1 MRESPSRL
9 DTGLDAPKLQRVCI
23 VGAGAIGS
31 LIGASIAASG
41 NVRVSALARGDNL
54 WALQASGW
62 RMEREDGSS
71 VQALANAS
79 DRAEEL
85 GPQDL
90 VVIAVKGPALATV
103 AASIQ
108 PLIGPHTVVLPAMNG
123 VPWWFCQGLPGFESG
138 LPRVDPHGEIAAS
151 IPFANVLGAVVHAS
165 SLMRGPGLVK
175 HVKGRHLII
184 GEPCGSR
191 SPRALAVGELLR
203 TAGFEVTVSDDIR
216 RDIWFKLWGNLTMNP
231 LSAITGATVDRILS
245 DAQVRAFCSAA
256 MNEVA
261 AVGAKIRCPIDQS
274 PEDRHRI
281 TEKLGAFKTSM
292 LQDAEAGRTLELDAI
307 VGAVLD
313 IAQQAQVPTP
323 NVDALFGICR
333 LFAQT
338 KGLYPNE

>member
-1 MRESPSRL
+1 MLESPPRL
-9 DTGLDAPKLQRVCI
+9 AASLDAPTLQTVCI
-23 VGAGAIGS
+23 AGAGAIGS
-31 LIGASIAASG
+31 LIGASIAATG
-41 NVRVSALARGDNL
+41 TVRVSALARGDNL
-54 WALQASGW
+54 KALRTFGW
-62 RMEREDGSS
+62 RMEREDGSRI
-71 VQALANAS
+71 QAPAIAS
-79 DRAEEL
+79 DRAEDL

-90 VVIAVKGPALATV
+90 VVIAVKGPALAAV
-103 AASIQ
+103 AASIR
-108 PLIGPHTVVLPAMNG
+108 PLIGPDTVVLPAMNG
-123 VPWWFCQGLPGFESG
+123 VPWWFCQGLPGFEAG
-138 LPRVDPHGEIAAS
+138 LPRMDPRGEIAAN
-151 IPFANVLGAVVHAS
+151 IPFDHVLGAVVHAS

-184 GEPCGSR
+184 GEPQGAS
-191 SPRALAVGELLR
+191 SPRAVAVGELLR

-245 DAQVRAFCSAA
+245 GAQVRAFCSAA

-261 AVGAKIRCPIDQS
+261 ALGAKIRCPIDQS

-307 VGAVLD
+307 VGAVRD
-313 IAQQAQVPTP
+313 IAQRMQVPTP

>member
-1 MRESPSRL
+1 MLELPSRL
-9 DTGLDAPKLQRVCI
+9 SSDLDVPKLQTVCI

-31 LIGASIAASG
+31 LIGASIAATG
-41 NVRVSALARGDNL
+41 NVRVSALARSENL
-54 WALQASGW
+54 RALQASGW

-71 VQALANAS
+71 VQAPAIAS
-79 DRAEEL
+79 DRAEDL

-90 VVIAVKGPALATV
+90 VVIAVKGPALVAV

-138 LPRVDPHGEIAAS
+138 LPRIDPRGEIAAS

-165 SLMRGPGLVK
+165 SLMCGPGLVK
-175 HVKGRHLII
+175 HVKGKHLII
-184 GEPCGSR
+184 GEPQGGS

-203 TAGFEVTVSDDIR
+203 TAGFEVTMSDDIR
-216 RDIWFKLWGNLTMNP
+216 HDIWFKLWGNLTMNP
-231 LSAITGATVDRILS
+231 LSAVTGATVDRILS
-245 DAQVRAFCSAA
+245 DAQVRAFCSAG

-261 AVGAKIRCPIDQS
+261 AVGAKIRCPIDQR
-274 PEDRHRI
+274 PENRHRI

-307 VGAVLD
+307 VGAVRD
-313 IAQQAQVPTP
+313 IAQRVQVPTP

>member
-1 MRESPSRL
+1 MLESPPRL
-9 DTGLDAPKLQRVCI
+9 ASDLAAPNLQTVCI

-31 LIGASIAASG
+31 LIGASIAATG
-41 NVRVSALARGDNL
+41 NLRVSALARGDNL
-54 WALQASGW
+54 TALQTSGW
-62 RMEREDGSS
+62 HMEREDGGN
-71 VQALANAS
+71 VQAPANAS
-79 DRAEEL
+79 DRAEDL

-90 VVIAVKGPALATV
+90 VVIAVKGPALAAV
-103 AASIQ
+103 AASVR

-138 LPRVDPHGEIAAS
+138 LPRIDPRGEIAAS

-165 SLMRGPGLVK
+165 SRMRGPGMVK
-175 HVKGRHLII
+175 HVKGKHFII
-184 GEPCGSR
+184 GEPQGVS

-203 TAGFEVTVSDDIR
+203 AAGFEVTVSDDIR
-216 RDIWFKLWGNLTMNP
+216 HDIWFKLWGNLTMNP
-231 LSAITGATVDRILS
+231 LSAVTGATVDRILS

-261 AVGAKIRCPIDQS
+261 AVGEKIRCPIDQS

-281 TEKLGAFKTSM
+281 TEKHGAFKTSM

-307 VGAVLD
+307 IGAVRD
-313 IAQQAQVPTP
+313 IAQRVQVPTP

>member
-1 MRESPSRL
+1 MLESPPRL
-9 DTGLDAPKLQRVCI
+9 ASDLAAPNLQTVCI

-31 LIGASIAASG
+31 LIGASIAATG
-41 NVRVSALARGDNL
+41 NLRVSALARGDNL
-54 WALQASGW
+54 TALQTSGW
-62 RMEREDGSS
+62 RMEREDGSN
-71 VQALANAS
+71 VQAPANAS
-79 DRAEEL
+79 DRAEDL

-90 VVIAVKGPALATV
+90 VVIAVKGPALAAV
-103 AASIQ
+103 AASIR

-138 LPRVDPHGEIAAS
+138 LPRIDPHGEIAAS

-165 SLMRGPGLVK
+165 SRMRGPGMVK
-175 HVKGRHLII
+175 HVKGKHLII
-184 GEPCGSR
+184 GEPQGGS
-191 SPRALAVGELLR
+191 SPRALAVGELLQA
-203 TAGFEVTVSDDIR
+203 AGFEVTVSDDIR
-216 RDIWFKLWGNLTMNP
+216 HDIWFKLWGNLTMNP
-231 LSAITGATVDRILS
+231 LSAVTGATVDRILS

-261 AVGAKIRCPIDQS
+261 AVGEKIRSPIDQS

-307 VGAVLD
+307 VGAVRD
-313 IAQQAQVPTP
+313 IAQRVQVPTP

>member
-1 MRESPSRL
+1 MLESHSRL
-9 DTGLDAPKLQRVCI
+9 ASGLDAPKVQSVCI

-31 LIGASIAASG
+31 LIGASIAATGS
-41 NVRVSALARGDNL
+41 VRVSALARGDNL
-54 WALQASGW
+54 KALQASGW
-62 RMEREDGSS
+62 RMEREDGSN
-71 VQALANAS
+71 VQAPANAS
-79 DRAEEL
+79 DRAEDL

-90 VVIAVKGPALATV
+90 VVIAVKGPALAAV

-108 PLIGPHTVVLPAMNG
+108 PLIDPHTIVLPAMNG

-138 LPRVDPHGEIAAS
+138 LPRIDPRGEIAAS

-165 SLMRGPGLVK
+165 SRMRGPGLVK
-175 HVKGRHLII
+175 HVKGKHLII
-184 GEPCGSR
+184 GEPQGAS
-191 SPRALAVGELLR
+191 SPRALAVGALLR

-216 RDIWFKLWGNLTMNP
+216 HDIWFKLWGNLTMNP
-231 LSAITGATVDRILS
+231 LSAVTGATVDRILS

-281 TEKLGAFKTSM
+281 TEKLGVFKTSM

-307 VGAVLD
+307 VGAVRD
-313 IAQQAQVPTP
+313 IAQRVQVPTP

>member
-1 MRESPSRL
+1 MLESPSRL
-9 DTGLDAPKLQRVCI
+9 ASDLDAPKLQTVCI

-31 LIGASIAASG
+31 LIGASIAATG
-41 NVRVSALARGDNL
+41 NVQVSALARGDNL
-54 WALQASGW
+54 RALQASGW
-62 RMEREDGSS
+62 RMEREDGSN
-71 VQALANAS
+71 VQAPANAS
-79 DRAEEL
+79 DRAEDL
-85 GPQDL
+85 GTQDL
-90 VVIAVKGPALATV
+90 IVIAVKGPALAAV

-138 LPRVDPHGEIAAS
+138 LPRIDPHGEIAAS

-175 HVKGRHLII
+175 HVKGKHLII
-184 GEPCGSR
+184 GEPQGAS
-191 SPRALAVGELLR
+191 SQRALAVGELLR
-203 TAGFEVTVSDDIR
+203 IAGFEVTVSDNIR
-216 RDIWFKLWGNLTMNP
+216 HDIWFKLWGNLTMNP
-231 LSAITGATVDRILS
+231 LSAVTGATVDRILS
-245 DAQVRAFCSAA
+245 DAPVRAFCSAA

-261 AVGAKIRCPIDQS
+261 AVGAKILCPIDQS
-274 PEDRHRI
+274 PENRHRI

-307 VGAVLD
+307 VGAVRD
-313 IAQQAQVPTP
+313 IAQQVQVPTP

>member
-1 MRESPSRL
+1 MLESPSRL
-9 DTGLDAPKLQRVCI
+9 DSGLDAPKLQSVCI

-31 LIGASIAASG
+31 LIGASIAATG

-54 WALQASGW
+54 TALRTSGW
-62 RMEREDGSS
+62 RMEREDGSN
-71 VQALANAS
+71 VQAPAKAS
-79 DRAEEL
+79 DRAEDL

-90 VVIAVKGPALATV
+90 VVVAVKGPALATV
-103 AASIQ
+103 AKSIR

-138 LPRVDPHGEIAAS
+138 LPRIDPRGEIAAS

-165 SLMRGPGLVK
+165 SRMRGPGLVK
-175 HVKGRHLII
+175 HVKGKHLIV
-184 GEPCGSR
+184 GEPRGSS
-191 SPRALAVGELLR
+191 SPRTLAVGDLLR
-203 TAGFEVTVSDDIR
+203 AAGFEVTVSNDIR
-216 RDIWFKLWGNLTMNP
+216 HDIWFKLWGNLTMNP
-231 LSAITGATVDRILS
+231 LSAVTGATVDRILS
-245 DAQVRAFCSAA
+245 DEQVREFCSAV

-261 AVGAKIRCPIDQS
+261 AVGAKISSPIDQS

-307 VGAVLD
+307 VGAVRD
-313 IAQQAQVPTP
+313 IAQRMQVPTP

>member
-1 MRESPSRL
+1 MLELPLRL
-9 DTGLDAPKLQRVCI
+9 SSDLDVPKLQTVCI

-31 LIGASIAASG
+31 LIGASIAATG
-41 NVRVSALARGDNL
+41 NVRVSALARSENL
-54 WALQASGW
+54 RALQASGW

-71 VQALANAS
+71 VQAPAIAS
-79 DRAEEL
+79 DRAEDL

-90 VVIAVKGPALATV
+90 VVIAVKGPALVAV

-138 LPRVDPHGEIAAS
+138 LPRIDPRGEIAAS

-165 SLMRGPGLVK
+165 SLMCGPGLVK
-175 HVKGRHLII
+175 HVKGKHLII
-184 GEPCGSR
+184 GEPQGGS

-203 TAGFEVTVSDDIR
+203 TAGFEVTMSDDIR
-216 RDIWFKLWGNLTMNP
+216 HDIWFKLWGNLTMNP
-231 LSAITGATVDRILS
+231 LSAVTGATVDRILS
-245 DAQVRAFCSAA
+245 DTQVRAFCSAA

-261 AVGAKIRCPIDQS
+261 AVGAKIRCPIDQR
-274 PEDRHRI
+274 PENRHRI

-307 VGAVLD
+307 VGAVRD
-313 IAQQAQVPTP
+313 IAQRVQVPTP

>member
-1 MRESPSRL
+1 MLESPPRL
-9 DTGLDAPKLQRVCI
+9 VSDLAAPNLQTVCI

-31 LIGASIAASG
+31 LIGASIAATG

-54 WALQASGW
+54 RALQASGW
-62 RMEREDGSS
+62 RMEREDGSD
-71 VQALANAS
+71 VQAPANAR
-79 DRAEEL
+79 DRAEDL

-90 VVIAVKGPALATV
+90 VVVAVKGPALA
-103 AASIQ
+103 AAAKSIQ
-108 PLIGPHTVVLPAMNG
+108 PLIGPHTAVLPAMNG

-138 LPRVDPHGEIAAS
+138 LLRIDPHGEIAAN

-165 SLMRGPGLVK
+165 SRMRGPGLVK
-175 HVKGRHLII
+175 HVKGKHLII
-184 GEPCGSR
+184 GEPQGAS

-203 TAGFEVTVSDDIR
+203 AAGFEVTVSDDIR
-216 RDIWFKLWGNLTMNP
+216 HDIWFKLWGNLTMNP
-231 LSAITGATVDRILS
+231 LSAVTGATVDRILS

-261 AVGAKIRCPIDQS
+261 AVGEKIRCPIDQS

-307 VGAVLD
+307 VGAVRD
-313 IAQQAQVPTP
+313 IAQRVQVPTP